1 MPELSMEALFV
12 VPSARSRHEAA
23 PLWPERER
31 YLLHLLR
38 QGSSQQNVRSAAST
52 LLQVVR
58 LLELS
63 TMRTVDCSE
72 IEAAARIWATEDD
85 LHLTRKPGKRSF
97 DVFCARARAWL
108 RFHGQFTKGSPGPF
122 TSLLSDFSSE
132 LRDVR
137 GVSPDTVH
145 GYSSRSKAFLDWLP
159 STHESLSSV
168 SVKDVDA
175 YFDAKRAGGWRPITI
190 KSSCQALRSLFGY
203 AELRGWCGSNLASG
217 IRCPPIPK
225 YQGAPKGPSWRE
237 VRRLIRSTSGNQP
250 ADILARAIVLLCSV
264 YALRNSEVTR
274 MRLEDLDWQK
284 ETLTVKRLKSG
295 KIQQFPIQPEVGEAI
310 LRYLEEVRPRCACHN
325 VFVTTRRPYRPI
337 LKTTL
342 GAIVAKRM
350 KQLHIQVGHLG
361 PHSLRHA
368 CATRLLNTGS
378 SLQEIADFLGH
389 SDAKTVS
396 IYARLD
402 LRSLSKVS
410 AFSLAW
416 TR

>member
-1 MPELSMEALFV
+1 METLFV
-12 VPSARSRHEAA
+12 VPNARSRHEAA

-38 QGSSQQNVRSAAST
+38 QGTSRQNVRSTASV
-52 LLQVVR
+52 LVQVVR

-63 TMRTVDCSE
+63 AMRTVDCRE

-85 LHLTRKPGKRSF
+85 LHLTRKPGKKTF

-108 RFHGQFTKGSPGPF
+108 RFHGKLTKDPPGPF
-122 TSLLSDFSSE
+122 TSLLNEFRNE
-132 LRDVR
+132 LKDVR
-137 GVSPDTVH
+137 GLAPDTVH
-145 GYSSRSKAFLDWLP
+145 GYINRSKNFLDWLP
-159 STHESLSSV
+159 STHESLSFV
-168 SVKDVDA
+168 TVKDVDA
-175 YFDAKRAGGWRPITI
+175 YLDARRADGWRPITI
-190 KSSCQALRSLFGY
+190 KSSCQALRSLFKYG
-203 AELRGWCGSNLASG
+203 EMCGWCGSNLAKG
-217 IRCPPIPK
+217 ISCPPIPK
-225 YQGAPKGPSWRE
+225 YQGAPKGPPWHE
-237 VRRLIRSTSGNQP
+237 VRRLIRSTSGDDP
-250 ADILARAIVLLCSV
+250 ADILARAIILLCSV

-274 MRLEDLDWQK
+274 MRLEDLDWQQ

-337 LKTTL
+337 LRTTL

-378 SLQEIADFLGH
+378 SLQDIADFLGH
-389 SDAKTVS
+389 SDTKTVS
-396 IYARLD
+396 IYSKLD
-402 LRSLSKVS
+402 LRSLSKVA